1 MRLIFLLFT
10 AMALTRPAWAQQAQP
25 SSKPE
30 RPSPAGDGSGEQPP
44 ENPESNLPVSLD
56 KIRDALQ
63 QPPVQTLRGLNEI
76 PNFTVEIH
84 ERPKVSLDDLIRSLD
99 FKSGPVPAG
108 GLYGFEQQRQMWN

>member
-10 AMALTRPAWAQQAQP
+10 AIFAAGPAYAGQVQA

-30 RPSPAGDGSGEQPP
+30 PASPAADASSDQPP
-44 ENPESNLPVSLD
+44 ANAESGLPVSLD

-76 PNFTVEIH
+76 PTFKVEIH
-84 ERPKVSLDDLIRSLD
+84 ERPKVSLDDLLKGLD
-99 FKSGPVPAG
+99 FKSGPVPAAG
-108 GLYGFEQQRQMWN
+108 VYGFEQQ